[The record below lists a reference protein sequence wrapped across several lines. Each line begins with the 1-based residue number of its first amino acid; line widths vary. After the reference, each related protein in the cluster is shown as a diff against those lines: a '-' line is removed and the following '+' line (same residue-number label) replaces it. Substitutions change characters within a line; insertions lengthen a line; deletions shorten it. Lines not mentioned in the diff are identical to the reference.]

1 MREKCVTRFAPSPSG
16 RLHLGHALAARVA
29 VQEAERQG
37 GICYLRLEDLDVTRC
52 RPEYAGGILQDMA
65 WLGLEFQPEVW
76 VQSHRFAHYEAALE
90 RLKALGVVY
99 PCFCSRR
106 EVMEEVARM
115 GGAPQGETGE
125 IYPGTCRG
133 MSEGERQARLQRGEA
148 PSWRLDCRRAA
159 EMTGELGWQ
168 DERFGE
174 FLCRPELLGDVILA
188 RKDCPTSYHLAVVVD
203 DAAQSV
209 TLVTRGE
216 DLLSATGVHRTLQA
230 LLGLPVPV
238 WLHHPLVVDTA
249 GKRLAKRDR
258 ARSIAEIREAGIT
271 PAEVWQKLA
280 AYLPVREK

>member
-29 VQEAERQG
+29 VQEAERRG

-52 RPEYAGGILQDMA
+52 RPEYADGILEDMA
-65 WLGLEFQPEVW
+65 WLGLEFEPEVW
-76 VQSHRFAHYEAALE
+76 VQSRRFSHYEAALE
-90 RLKALGVVY
+90 KLRAQGVVY

-115 GGAPQGETGE
+115 GGAPQGEAGE
-125 IYPGTCRG
+125 IYPGTCRVL
-133 MSEGERQARLQRGEA
+133 SEGERVARLERGEV
-148 PSWRLDCRRAA
+148 PSWRLDCRRAS
-159 EMTGELGWQ
+159 EMTGILTWR
-168 DERFGE
+168 DERHGE

-188 RKDCPTSYHLAVVVD
+188 RKDCPASYHLAVVVD

-258 ARSIAEIREAGIT
+258 ARSIAEIRAEGRT

-280 AYLPVREK
+280 AYLPPRGK